1 MNIDLLVG
9 SAPFWRQMQADLRT
23 ARRRALVQTFTF
35 EGDRV
40 GAALGRELRRCP
52 APDRQLLVDGY
63 SLLYHNDRWIA
74 GPAWFDRDLRRE
86 VLLTHRW
93 VARLRRDGV
102 GVSFGNPVG
111 PYPSR
116 LVRRNHKK
124 LVVVDDV
131 TYLGGINF
139 SEHNFA
145 WHDMMLRIECPELAD
160 CLAEDFEASRRGRPQ
175 AMDREVGGIRIV
187 SLNGRGNA
195 LGMAPVLD
203 AVRGARHS
211 IDVQSAY
218 LSHPF
223 TDHLASAR
231 RRGVRVRILMPDRN
245 NKGNLARHILQT
257 ASRHA
262 FEVYRH
268 PGMSHLK
275 AMLIDD
281 DLLVAGS
288 SNFDFMS
295 YHILEELVVLTRDP
309 RAVDAYRA
317 RVWTPDLA
325 ASRATTPRASLGTRL
340 GHASIRL
347 GASLAALLAHT

>member
-1 MNIDLLVG
+1 MKIELLVD
-9 SAPFWRQMQADLRT
+9 SPAFWNRMRADLEV
-23 ARRRALVQTFTF
+23 ARHRALVQTFTF

-40 GAALGRELRRCP
+40 GASLGRALRRCP

-74 GPAWFDRDLRRE
+74 GPAWFDRGLRRE
-86 VLLTHRW
+86 VLQTHRW
-93 VARLRRDGV
+93 VERLRRCEV
-102 GVSFGNPVG
+102 GVHFGNPLG
-111 PYPSR
+111 PSPTR

-124 LVVVDDV
+124 LVVIDDV

-145 WHDMMLRIECPELAD
+145 WHDMMLRVESAALAE
-160 CLAEDFEASRRGRPQ
+160 CLAEDFAASRSGRPQ
-175 AMDREVGGIRIV
+175 PMDRQVGGLRLI
-187 SLNGRGNA
+187 SLSGRGNA
-195 LGMAPVLD
+195 RRMAPVLH
-203 AVRGARHS
+203 AVDGALRS

-223 TDHLASAR
+223 TEHLAAAR
-231 RRGVRVRILMPDRN
+231 RRGVRVRILTPAQN
-245 NKGNLARHILQT
+245 NKGNLARHLLQT
-257 ASRHA
+257 ASRHG

-268 PGMSHLK
+268 HGMSHLK

-281 DLLVAGS
+281 HLLVAGS

-295 YHILEELVVLTRDP
+295 YHILEEFLVLTREP
-309 RAVDAYRA
+309 QAVDAYRA
-317 RVWTPDLA
+317 LVWTPDLA
-325 ASRATTPRASLGTRL
+325 ASEAVIPRRSLGTRL

-347 GASLAALLAHT
+347 GAGVAALLAH